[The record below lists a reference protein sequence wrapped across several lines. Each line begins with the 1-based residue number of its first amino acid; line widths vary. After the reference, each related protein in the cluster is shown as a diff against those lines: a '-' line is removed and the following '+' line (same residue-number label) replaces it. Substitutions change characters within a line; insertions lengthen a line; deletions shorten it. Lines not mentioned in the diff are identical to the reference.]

1 LSTDWQD
8 APRELRQQMQ
18 EIFTWREIE
27 DIELIVRAMDLSNR
41 AGNTWDAMLSR
52 LQGKPVEDSD
62 LLSEIVFSSVFLAVL
77 PDRLSKVSRLTGVTR
92 LEAAQ
97 SMLKHVQQFNQ
108 QKAAG

>member
-18 EIFTWREIE
+18 EYFTWREIE
-27 DIELIVRAMDLSNR
+27 DIELIARAMDLSNR

-62 LLSEIVFSSVFLAVL
+62 LLSEIVFSAGFLAVL
-77 PDRLSKVSRLTGVTR
+77 PDRLNKVSRLTGVTR